1 VLLPAF
7 AIGILIAWQWPLNP
21 YLLLIVGGASLFGL
35 ILIASA
41 KQANSLSLW
50 GFAAILCLCLGAGR
64 YWLATPNLA
73 SDPLIAHHGWRV
85 IVEGTIVDE
94 PDVRDSTI
102 NLRVRAERLIV
113 DGETTSLV
121 DGPTL
126 QIRAPRDTPWQYGDI
141 LRAFGPIDAPP
152 VMAEFSYRDY
162 LARKGVYTWMPQPD
176 RLELLSQNN
185 GNPAYAQLLR
195 AKNALR
201 LSSQR
206 VMPSPESALLNG
218 ILIGDDNEI
227 PASIQAAFRATG
239 TSHIVSISGFNV
251 SIVIALVVPLL
262 GRLFNKR
269 RAALIAIPAIV
280 IYMLLTG
287 ASASVVRAS
296 VMAILSLIGQLFW
309 RRGFTLNTLCAAG
322 FLMLAQDPNTL
333 FDGGFQLSFMATL
346 GLVLYA
352 DRLTQAMQRGLT
364 RITSQARAERLS
376 GFLADLFLVTLAA
389 QITTLPI
396 LLVNFQQLSLISLV
410 ANAIVLPLQPA
421 AMILGMLG
429 SGVGLFSIGLGRI
442 AALPTYA
449 LLTATLR
456 LVELFAQVPW
466 ASIPIHSFGLPGA
479 MGYYAGVGSLTWL
492 WSLPTQTRAI
502 LQRLVRSQLRASTV
516 LMSLLIAAIVGGVY
530 WYQQPDGQLH
540 VITAGNGIFI
550 QTPQGRQIVI
560 GGGNGVLAVMGR
572 SMPLWD
578 QQVDLLV
585 LTEHDDRARDAAL
598 PILQR
603 YQVAALLSPVSDVAD
618 EPTPMLA
625 RWQSALAQS
634 QPITLVHQV
643 GTPIQVEPDLQLQV
657 TEQSDGSL
665 CLRLIYA
672 QERFEFLGSRSATA
686 QNLSRDSIVFLNPKP
701 RLPQPIGLLKKIGPR
716 WLIWADTAPA
726 PSLTN
731 SAISNH
737 SVSMREVGQLE
748 FVTSGAKT
756 TVMQR

>member
-1 VLLPAF
+1 MLKQIRATPFVVLLPAL
-7 AIGILIAWQWPLNP
+7 ALGILIAWQWPLDP
-21 YLLLIVGGASLFGL
+21 YLLLMVGGASLLGL
-35 ILIASA
+35 LLIATTS
-41 KQANSLSLW
+41 QANSLSLW
-50 GFAAILCLCLGAGR
+50 GFAAMLCLSLGAGR

-73 SDPLIAHHGWRV
+73 ADPLIAHHGWRV
-85 IVEGTIVDE
+85 IVEGTLTEE

-113 DGETTSLV
+113 DGDTMPLT
-121 DGPTL
+121 DGPIL
-126 QIRAPRDTPWQYGDI
+126 QIRAPRDAPWQYGDT

-152 VMAEFSYRDY
+152 IMAEFSYRDY

-176 RLELLSQNN
+176 RLERLGQNN
-185 GNPAYAQLLR
+185 GNPAYTQLLR

-269 RAALIAIPAIV
+269 RAALIAIPAIIV
-280 IYMLLTG
+280 YMLLTG

-296 VMAILSLIGQLFW
+296 VMAILALMGQLLW

-322 FLMLAQDPNTL
+322 FLMLTQDPNTV

-352 DRLTQAMQRGLT
+352 DRLTQAVQRGLARL
-364 RITSQARAERLS
+364 RISQARAQRLS

-396 LLVNFQQLSLISLV
+396 LLVNFQQLSLISLL

-442 AALPTYA
+442 AALPAYA

-466 ASIPIHSFGLPGA
+466 AAIPIYSFGLPGA
-479 MGYYAGVGSLTWL
+479 VGYYAGVGSLTWL
-492 WSLPTQTRAI
+492 ASLPAQTRAI
-502 LQRLVRSQLRASTV
+502 FQRLVRSQLRASTV
-516 LMSLLIAAIVGGVY
+516 LMVLLIGAIVGGVY

-540 VITAGNGIFI
+540 VIAAGNGIFI
-550 QTPQGRQIVI
+550 QTPK
-560 GGGNGVLAVMGR
+560 
-572 SMPLWD
+572 
-578 QQVDLLV
+578 
-585 LTEHDDRARDAAL
+585 AAK
-598 PILQR
+598 
-603 YQVAALLSPVSDVAD
+603 LSSAGA
-618 EPTPMLA
+618 MA
-625 RWQSALAQS
+625 RWRSWAAACRCG
-634 QPITLVHQV
+634 I
-643 GTPIQVEPDLQLQV
+643 
-657 TEQSDGSL
+657 
-665 CLRLIYA
+665 
-672 QERFEFLGSRSATA
+672 SRSIC
-686 QNLSRDSIVFLNPKP
+686 SS
-701 RLPQPIGLLKKIGPR
+701 
-716 WLIWADTAPA
+716 
-726 PSLTN
+726 
-731 SAISNH
+731 
-737 SVSMREVGQLE
+737 
-748 FVTSGAKT
+748 
-756 TVMQR
+756 